1 VSPIRARDPSSDSSA
16 GSRGVRRGPGSPP
29 GWPQNDTNHRRRN
42 ARDVTRREP
51 GSPSGSALRPD
62 GLEPSAPAPRWMSR
76 PPARTRRTQVWPV
89 FGKSRRSPALPDE
102 RDFPMAQQGAQ
113 PLDLRVVRTSLAERW
128 PRPSHIGG
136 RHKGRMAHSPEGHT
150 WTLFRGRTTD
160 RTRKVTAARS
170 PQHPR
175 RTI

>member
-16 GSRGVRRGPGSPP
+16 GSRGVRGGPGSPP
-29 GWPQNDTNHRRRN
+29 GWPQNERNHRKKN
-42 ARDVTRREP
+42 ARDVARRER

-62 GLEPSAPAPRWMSR
+62 GLEPSAPAPQWMSR
-76 PPARTRRTQVWPV
+76 PPARTRRSQVWPV
-89 FGKSRRSPALPDE
+89 FGKPRRSPAPPDE
-102 RDFPMAQQGAQ
+102 RDFPMARRGAQ

-128 PRPSHIGG
+128 PRPAHIGG
-136 RHKGRMAHSPEGHT
+136 RHTGRMTHSPEGHT
-150 WTLFRGRTTD
+150 CALLRGRTTD